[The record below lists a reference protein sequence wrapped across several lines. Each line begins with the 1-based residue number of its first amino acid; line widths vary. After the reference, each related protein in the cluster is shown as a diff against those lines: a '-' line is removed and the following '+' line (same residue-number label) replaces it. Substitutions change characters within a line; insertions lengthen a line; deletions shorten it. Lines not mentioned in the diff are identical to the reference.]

1 MIRRLCGLL
10 IILAIADVLLPTKR
24 AATQTIPASKFSL
37 VFSPGVRPAGS
48 WGRAIAA
55 GMRRGNLDGDR
66 CGDYSQIACQAP
78 NYPDVDQDLLSYN
91 IQLAFRASSILELT
105 LAYGSVSAGRVWGY
119 FDGGNTGTADSDA
132 ELLLMMHAKTV
143 TLSGRY
149 RLGEFVR
156 IGGGPALRIHETAVT
171 TASDF
176 GRGGRTDRKTTIG
189 LGFGLEAG
197 IAWPARS
204 SVFMDLGARY
214 NWAAATSF
222 GPYAGRNEQDQLRT
236 TMPATQASFA
246 HIGFSAGGH
255 LVAALSTNYDR
266 RLYASVDTAD
276 VVSARP
282 DFAVLVYPDTCM
294 TPHGGR

>member
-1 MIRRLCGLL
+1 MRRGRSVWRLMIRRLCGLL

-24 AATQTIPASKFSL
+24 AATQTVPASRFSL
-37 VFSPGVRPAGS
+37 VFSPGLRPAGS

-149 RLGEFVR
+149 RVGEFVR
-156 IGGGPALRIHETAVT
+156 IGGGPASALGITGQLRRPLALMPVGTNRTSYARRCPRHKRPLRI
-171 TASDF
+171 
-176 GRGGRTDRKTTIG
+176 
-189 LGFGLEAG
+189 
-197 IAWPARS
+197 S
-204 SVFMDLGARY
+204 S
-214 NWAAATSF
+214 S
-222 GPYAGRNEQDQLRT
+222 E
-236 TMPATQASFA
+236 
-246 HIGFSAGGH
+246 
-255 LVAALSTNYDR
+255 
-266 RLYASVDTAD
+266 
-276 VVSARP
+276 
-282 DFAVLVYPDTCM
+282 
-294 TPHGGR
+294 